1 MVSNVFLGLGSN
13 IGDREKIISNAC
25 DIIRNDADSE
35 LLKVSSYYE
44 TSPYGNID
52 QNNFLN
58 AVIEIKTNLN
68 VEKLYRFVKEV
79 ETKLGR
85 KKREIKWGPREID
98 IDILFYNDLIY
109 KSDRVVIPHPEILNR
124 DFVIVPMTEI
134 APDFVHPAEKVKI
147 SEIDISQI
155 EKHIIS
161 KS

>member
-35 LLKVSSYYE
+35 LMKVSSYYE

-85 KKREIKWGPREID
+85 EKREIKWGPREID

-134 APDFVHPAEKVKI
+134 APDFVHPAVKVKI